1 MLDPAELFRL
11 SDQVPDLD
19 APVLVIALDG
29 FVDAGNATQ
38 LARAHLLSTLESE
51 VVATFDVDQVF
62 DYRGRRPEMLFVT
75 DHWERF
81 TAPELKIHA
90 VRDAAGTPFLLLAG
104 AEPDFQWERFAAAVQ
119 QLVTRL
125 GVRMLIA
132 LDAIPMGVPHSRPST
147 VIARGSSPELVTEY
161 SNWLGTVQVPG
172 SAGHLI
178 EFRLHEAGVDSMG
191 FAVNVPHYL
200 AHLDYPAAALT
211 LIECVAQG
219 AGLELPTETLAEAAA
234 ASRIDL
240 DSKVAASEQ
249 VAAVVRALE
258 VQYDEIVAGRSHG
271 LVAEGA
277 RLPTADEIGAEFEQ
291 YLLQQQD
298 DSGPDEDGP
307 AGGGGA

>member
-1 MLDPAELFRL
+1 MLDPAELFQL
-11 SDQVPDLD
+11 VEELPALDQ
-19 APVLVIALDG
+19 PVLVLALDG
-29 FVDAGNATQ
+29 FVDAGNAAQ
-38 LARAHLLSTLESE
+38 LARAHLLRTLESQ
-51 VVATFDVDQVF
+51 VIATFDIDQVF

-75 DHWERF
+75 DHWESF
-81 TAPELKIHA
+81 NAPELKIHA

-104 AEPDFQWERFAAAVQ
+104 AEPDMQWERFAEAVKMI
-119 QLVTRL
+119 VERF
-125 GVRMLIA
+125 GVRLLIA

-147 VIARGSSPELVTEY
+147 VIARGSSPDLVGEY
-161 SNWLGTVQVPG
+161 SNWLGTVQVPA

-178 EFRLHEAGVDSMG
+178 EYRLNEAGVGSMG

-200 AHLDYPAAALT
+200 AHLDYPAAAVT
-211 LIECVAQG
+211 LIECIAKG
-219 AGLELPTETLAEAAA
+219 SGLVLPTGALQEAAA

-249 VAAVVRALE
+249 ITAVVRALE
-258 VQYDEIVAGRSHG
+258 SQYDEIVAGRSRG

-298 DSGPDEDGP
+298 NPDPDPEDEPP
-307 AGGGGA
+307 A